1 MSELA
6 DLYAAELS
14 DTAWRKS
21 SYTANNGNCVEVAS
35 MPHSAGIAIRDS
47 KDIHI
52 PATRVSGAAWSTFLT
67 AVTEGTIP
75 GQ

>member
-1 MSELA
+1 MKELTNLYTA
-6 DLYAAELS
+6 DLLRS
-14 DTAWRKS
+14 DWRKS
-21 SYTANNGNCVEVAS
+21 SYTASAGNCVEVAS

>member
-47 KDIHI
+47 KNVDLA
-52 PATRVSGAAWSTFLT
+52 PARVSPTAWSTFLT
-67 AVTEGTIP
+67 AVVEGTIAD
-75 GQ
+75 Q